1 MIPFRPLPPPLLLVL
16 VLLVGCGGEA
26 PARSQEGGAADVGG
40 AVGVVDG
47 QVLEA
52 IGGDGDE
59 PTAPGFQEPAEVPPG
74 RPTPA
79 PVAPPNLNARP
90 AAALAPVP
98 PPPGD
103 SLALR
108 LALEGLVRM
117 QEGGG
122 WGEVPAGPTLHP
134 GDRDPRV
141 AGLRER
147 LARSGD
153 LPDAAARGE
162 PDLFDPALEEGVR
175 RFQSRHALDVDGVVG
190 AGTRGALN
198 VPVEARIRQ
207 LRLNLQERH
216 RFLPE
221 PSRRRILVN
230 IPGFRAWVL
239 EEGVEPEEHRVI
251 VGRTDRPTPLVEGRV
266 AHVVLAPYWNVPP
279 NILTRDKLPILR
291 RDQAYLARQ
300 SMTVLARSTGQAVD
314 PSTIDWAHISAAEF
328 NRSYWL
334 RQAPGPRNALG
345 FVKFIFP
352 NPYDVYLHDTPDRHL
367 FERGR
372 RPFSSGCIR
381 LEGAMALAERLL
393 GPVPGWGVDRT
404 RRVAAGGVETW
415 VPLPEPIPI
424 HTVYWS
430 AWVGRDGT
438 LYLADD
444 LYGLDARRQLPVL
457 EEGMS
462 ECAVD

>member
-1 MIPFRPLPPPLLLVL
+1 MVR
-16 VLLVGCGGEA
+16 GTEGEEVQAQGEDGDDPAA
-26 PARSQEGGAADVGG
+26 PGP
-40 AVGVVDG
+40 AVGFR
-47 QVLEA
+47 ES
-52 IGGDGDE
+52 
-59 PTAPGFQEPAEVPPG
+59 APGFP
-74 RPTPA
+74 
-79 PVAPPNLNARP
+79 ARP
-90 AAALAPVP
+90 AASLAPVP

-108 LALEGLVRM
+108 LALEDLVRL
-117 QEGGG
+117 QDRGG
-122 WGEVPAGPTLHP
+122 WKEVPGGPTLHP

-141 AGLRER
+141 VLLRER

-153 LPDAAARGE
+153 LPDGTVPGDA
-162 PDLFDPALEEGVR
+162 DLFDPALEEGVR

-279 NILTRDKLPILR
+279 GILSRDKLPILR
-291 RDQAYLARQ
+291 RDQGYLVRQ

-372 RPFSSGCIR
+372 RSFSSGCIR
-381 LEGAMALAERLL
+381 LEGAMGLAERLL